1 MKKTSARSIGVIT
14 LALMTVAALFSLS
27 GLTSNAVYGFS
38 SIFFYAIGAVLF
50 FIPTALIAAFLATG
64 WSTGGVYVWVTEAF
78 GQKFGFLAI
87 WLQWIQSLALYMTIL
102 SFAAATLAFAFSPE
116 LANNSVFIL
125 ATILVIYWGSTILNF
140 RGMKLS
146 SRVSSLGAFFGTL
159 LPGAVLILLAALW
172 LMAGNTPETSFSL
185 DVLIPDLSNFNNIA
199 LALGGILL
207 FAGIEMTASHI
218 NEVKDPKKNYPKAIF
233 LAAIIALISFVF
245 GSLAI
250 AAVVPS
256 ANISLV
262 AGVMEAFSTLLSS
275 YNLIWLLPIVML
287 FIVGGVLAQVNTWIA
302 GPSKGI
308 LRAARKGCLPPIFQ
322 KVNEHNRPTTILI
335 IQGIIVTMLS
345 SVFILMPDVSASFWI
360 LTAMTAQFY
369 MIMYVLMFAAAIKLK
384 HSQPNVKPSF
394 TIPFGKVGVWL
405 VAGLGLLTSLL
416 VIFIGFFPPTQEHT
430 GSLEFYEGFLMLGMI
445 AVVAIPLIIYHF
457 KKKNWITK
465 KNPD

>member
-1 MKKTSARSIGVIT
+1 MGSNSRNIGVIT

-38 SIFFYAIGAVLF
+38 SIFFYVVGALLF

-64 WSTGGVYVWVTEAF
+64 WSTGGVYVWVSEAF

-102 SFAAATLAFAFSPE
+102 SFAAATLAFAFNPI
-116 LANNSVFIL
+116 LATNSVFIL
-125 ATILVIYWGSTILNF
+125 GTILVIYWGSTILNF

-146 SRVSSLGAFFGTL
+146 SRISSLGAFFGTL
-159 LPGAVLILLAALW
+159 LPGAVLIVLAGLW
-172 LMAGNTPETSFSL
+172 LMAGNTPETSFSW
-185 DVLIPDLSNFNNIA
+185 DVVIPDLSNFNNIA

-218 NEVKDPKKNYPKAIF
+218 REVKNPEKNYPKAIF

-256 ANISLV
+256 EKISLV

-287 FIVGGVLAQVNTWIA
+287 FIVGGVLAQINTWIA

-308 LRAARKGCLPPIFQ
+308 LSAAKKGCLPPIFQ

-335 IQGIIVTMLS
+335 IQGIIVTILS

-369 MIMYVLMFAAAIKLK
+369 MIMYVLMFATAIKLK
-384 HSQPNVKPSF
+384 YSQPNVKPSF
-394 TIPFGKVGVWL
+394 RIPGGK
-405 VAGLGLLTSLL
+405 AGMWIIAGIGLLTSLL
-416 VIFIGFFPPTQEHT
+416 VIFIGFFPPIQEDT
-430 GSLEFYEGFLMLGMI
+430 GGIEFYEGFLMLGMI

-457 KKKNWITK
+457 RKKSWITK
-465 KNPD
+465 TP